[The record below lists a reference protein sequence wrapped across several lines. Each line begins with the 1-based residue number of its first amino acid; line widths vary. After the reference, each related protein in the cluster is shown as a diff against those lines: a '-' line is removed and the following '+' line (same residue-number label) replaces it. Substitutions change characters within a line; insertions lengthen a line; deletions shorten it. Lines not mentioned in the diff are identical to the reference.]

1 VRTLAGACAAW
12 GAAYGLA
19 ALGARLLPGAALV
32 ARAVGL
38 DEALKASDVVI
49 TGEGRLDHQ
58 TAAGKAPNAA
68 TAFQAG
74 CRGFES
80 RLPLHSPISS

>member
-1 VRTLAGACAAW
+1 MRTLAGACAAW

-74 CRGFES
+74 CRGVES